1 MHVLITSYTLSWNN
15 IPRNNISS
23 PCCAFIRSLM
33 AISTTSRLGC
43 WLCVTSC
50 RRDNV
55 IDDCGVNSGPRVG
68 TLLARCS
75 CFFEE
80 ILAARTVATE
90 DVVLESAGFV
100 LVLLVIA
107 GVDDLEAE
115 NFLRFFL
122 RAAKAGPRPWVN
134 IWCASWC
141 VWWEWEWW
149 GCCVLWAS
157 WLAPSKEDF
166 ESEEPSDREPPSSD
180 AGEYTE
186 SSERDLPEKRKG
198 RLFIYEYS
206 FLSLK

>member
-1 MHVLITSYTLSWNN
+1 MHIIIASSYTLSWNN
-15 IPRNNISS
+15 ILHNSISL
-23 PCCAFIRSLM
+23 PCCTFIRSL

-80 ILAARTVATE
+80 ILAARTVATD

-107 GVDDLEAE
+107 GVDDLEEE

-122 RAAKAGPRPWVN
+122 RAARAGPRPWVN
-134 IWCASWC
+134 MWCASWC
-141 VWWEWEWW
+141 VWDWW
-149 GCCVLWAS
+149 GCCVLCTS
-157 WLAPSKEDF
+157 WPAPSKEDF

-186 SSERDLPEKRKG
+186 SSERDLPEKR
-198 RLFIYEYS
+198 RRHS
-206 FLSLK
+206 FSYKMTSSLSFR